1 MNTITI
7 MDILYY
13 FSVVLCTRRFIPCA
27 VPLVQLGNTRQTLPP
42 GIKCRST
49 PSKVAEQDSN
59 FYRGTAASRFFR
71 AYVDVMHAMVQCTQC
86 GQARTFTGLGKSS
99 PCCLAPE
106 FHAARGIERFF
117 YFPSRPFEN
126 PKLQRVSVCWVSTFA
141 ITSLFLW
148 HSSNSNSTPRRQV
161 AGGSTTI
168 LARAVVSS
176 NQQNEFR

>member
-1 MNTITI
+1 

-27 VPLVQLGNTRQTLPP
+27 VPLVQLGNTRQTLSP

-117 YFPSRPFEN
+117 IFHPDPSKTQNFRGFRFAGFPPSR
-126 PKLQRVSVCWVSTFA
+126 LQ
-141 ITSLFLW
+141 
-148 HSSNSNSTPRRQV
+148 
-161 AGGSTTI
+161 
-168 LARAVVSS
+168 VSS
-176 NQQNEFR
+176 SGIHPTRTQHRGGRLQADQRRFWQERS